1 MFIRI
6 NKYFYTI
13 IYVLIALIITM
24 MLLSYFNISLK
35 SNDNSNIKLT
45 RSAVF
50 EGYSKNDT
58 IVNDITNL
66 SALI

>member
-45 RSAVF
+45 RAAVF